1 MEVIAHTMEYR
12 GGPPLGDLPVQ
23 PYTED
28 AYEDY
33 RDLYN
38 RCFRPMRQALGR
50 YPLDCCPDRA
60 ALRAEQIFLYRHK
73 GALAGAVTRREREI
87 DGLIVSPAWRRQGL
101 GRRLLAF
108 AVGHLQ
114 GQGGTICLH
123 VADWNRP
130 AIALY
135 RSMGFVIT
143 HTEIVP

>member
-12 GGPPLGDLPVQ
+12 GGPQLGDLPVQ

-28 AYEDY
+28 AYEEY

-73 GALAGAVTRREREI
+73 GALAGAVTIREREI
-87 DGLIVSPAWRRQGL
+87 DGLIVSPGPAAAGFCSGTPAGT
-101 GRRLLAF
+101 GRNDLPACGRLE
-108 AVGHLQ
+108 
-114 GQGGTICLH
+114 
-123 VADWNRP
+123 P
-130 AIALY
+130 ACHSPLPFHGVCHHPYGDRA
-135 RSMGFVIT
+135 MTKG
-143 HTEIVP
+143 

>member
-1 MEVIAHTMEYR
+1 M
-12 GGPPLGDLPVQ
+12 Q

-28 AYEDY
+28 AYEEY

-73 GALAGAVTRREREI
+73 GALAGAVTIREREI